1 MLPGDGDIRRAYALP
16 ECDILQNKSFRER
29 DRGVGGKGE
38 PLFQKGLSLPPDFI
52 TSPLLPDDIRQEAIM
67 RAVFLLLSLVLT
79 AALLAGCES
88 PLGGARMAYVDVAVI
103 LEKSRAAE
111 EAEAHLKKVREVL
124 QKGYDELAVS
134 LSAKPEKERQAELA
148 RGMAL
153 LQRQLAIEKEA
164 ARQIVLKA
172 MNTACGEWHK
182 AYPDS
187 WLVTRESVLAA
198 PADKDVTQDILA
210 RMKSVE
216 VAFPDLPVVT
226 IREPVREEAKSQTPG
241 SGSSSGTQAGK
252 RR

>member
-1 MLPGDGDIRRAYALP
+1 MQTRRPPPGTRPSGTPGEELIRVEHLQKSYGGSTPLRDVNAVVRRGEVIAVIGPSGSGKSSLLRCLNRLETPTAGRITVLGRELTGGGAELAAVRQRMGMVFQSFQLFPHLTALENVTLAP
-16 ECDILQNKSFRER
+16 IRL
-29 DRGVGGKGE
+29 RG
-38 PLFQKGLSLPPDFI
+38 LPP
-52 TSPLLPDDIRQEAIM
+52 QQ
-67 RAVFLLLSLVLT
+67 
-79 AALLAGCES
+79 AA
-88 PLGGARMAYVDVAVI
+88 
-103 LEKSRAAE
+103 
-111 EAEAHLKKVREVL
+111 
-124 QKGYDELAVS
+124 
-134 LSAKPEKERQAELA
+134 A

-164 ARQIVLKA
+164 ARQIVFKA